1 MHVLAN
7 PIAPDHLLSSFGL
20 IGLAVILFA
29 ECGLLIGFF
38 LPGDTILLAAGI
50 SLAVGT
56 IHTSL
61 AAFLVVVPIAA
72 VLGNL
77 VGYWIGYRAGPVV
90 FDRPSSKMFKPE
102 YVSRA
107 HAFFERF
114 GWATIFLARFVPVVR
129 TVATVMA
136 GVSRMRYS
144 TYVVASVLGGIVWA
158 DGILLAGYWLG
169 HIEFVQAH
177 KGWIDYLVIVAVLL
191 SLIPA
196 AIHYLRGRRTSGT
209 VAD

>member
-1 MHVLAN
+1 
-7 PIAPDHLLSSFGL
+7 
-20 IGLAVILFA
+20 
-29 ECGLLIGFF
+29 
-38 LPGDTILLAAGI
+38 
-50 SLAVGT
+50 
-56 IHTSL
+56 
-61 AAFLVVVPIAA
+61 
-72 VLGNL
+72 
-77 VGYWIGYRAGPVV
+77 
-90 FDRPSSKMFKPE
+90 
-102 YVSRA
+102 
-107 HAFFERF
+107 
-114 GWATIFLARFVPVVR
+114 
-129 TVATVMA
+129 
-136 GVSRMRYS
+136 MRYS